1 MEPYLLLKISHSLP
15 GILVLLGLIAHIVM
29 LWKAARGSDAT
40 VLQRKLRRTR
50 LISLPLLG
58 VLALSMPLT
67 GWALVQHAGWP
78 LGQLWL
84 LLSSCLFVLLF
95 IIGLLL
101 SGRLA
106 AWQALAGSPAS
117 SGLLRLTAAYGLL
130 LVILL
135 IAIMALM
142 GAKPV

>member
-29 LWKAARGSDAT
+29 LWKAARGSDAA

-50 LISLPLLG
+50 MISLPLFGL
-58 VLALSMPLT
+58 LALSMPIS
-67 GWALVQHAGWP
+67 GWGLVQHAGWP

-101 SGRLA
+101 NGRLA
-106 AWQALAGSPAS
+106 AWQALGAARAS
-117 SGLLRLTAAYGLL
+117 TGLLRLTATYGLL
-130 LVILL
+130 LGVLL

-142 GAKPV
+142 GAKPA

>member
-1 MEPYLLLKISHSLP
+1 MGAPCLDLGSLC
-15 GILVLLGLIAHIVM
+15 I
-29 LWKAARGSDAT
+29 KANA
-40 VLQRKLRRTR
+40 
-50 LISLPLLG
+50 
-58 VLALSMPLT
+58 
-67 GWALVQHAGWP
+67 
-78 LGQLWL
+78 
-84 LLSSCLFVLLF
+84 F
-95 IIGLLL
+95 IGLLL